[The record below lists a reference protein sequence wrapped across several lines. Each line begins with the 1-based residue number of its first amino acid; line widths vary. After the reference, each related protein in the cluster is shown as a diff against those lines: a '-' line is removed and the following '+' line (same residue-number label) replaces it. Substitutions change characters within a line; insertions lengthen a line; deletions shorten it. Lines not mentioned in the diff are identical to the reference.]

1 LKLRILPEAALDIA
15 DQTLYYE
22 EQADTSLGQRW
33 EASVEAAI
41 GSLRIFPER
50 GPRLDSEQHGVAML
64 RKLHIEGF
72 PNHLILYRFDAPA
85 STIFI
90 VHVLHGARDIDSLL
104 ESST

>member
-33 EASVEAAI
+33 EASVEVAI
-41 GSLRIFPER
+41 GSLRTFPER
-50 GPRLDSEQHGVAML
+50 GPRLDSESPALREL
-64 RKLHIEGF
+64 RKLHVEDF
-72 PNHLILYRFDAPA
+72 PNHLILYRFDA
-85 STIFI
+85 SSRTIFI